1 MESNFESKISE
12 QSSTIGENEKKLNL
26 IGQEKSALE
35 QKASQLQ
42 KELDQANKVGT
53 RLSVAV
59 KMFFGALPVNCLPLI
74 WPENALI

>member
-35 QKASQLQ
+35 QMASQLQ
-42 KELDQANKVGT
+42 KELNQANKVGT

-59 KMFFGALPVNCLPLI
+59 KIVLFCITF
-74 WPENALI
+74 